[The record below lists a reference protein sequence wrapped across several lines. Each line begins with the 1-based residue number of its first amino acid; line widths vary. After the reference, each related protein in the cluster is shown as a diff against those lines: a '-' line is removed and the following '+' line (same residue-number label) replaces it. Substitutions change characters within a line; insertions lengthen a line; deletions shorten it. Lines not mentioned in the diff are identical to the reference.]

1 MAAGKPYSFRFPF
14 DALTA
19 YEALRDKLS
28 SLTTGSASYD
38 QLVAKLSDRD
48 RALEDFLNLG
58 VGQGYIVAPAILT
71 ANQTGLVVA
80 DTDVTGL
87 SLTVT
92 IPANRRLKIS
102 AYVEI
107 DNEAAATG
115 LGFIK
120 IKEDGTQITVRQ
132 PPLDVNG
139 GLREFC
145 DVDFSVYTT
154 PAAGTHTYKVT
165 AGISTNN
172 GRLVHSAQ
180 NPAFLTVEDVGPVS
194 Q

>member
-1 MAAGKPYSFRFPF
+1 VANRLYSFRYPF
-14 DALTA
+14 DILTTL
-19 YEALRDKLS
+19 EGWREKLS
-28 SLTTGSASYD
+28 SPLTGSYD
-38 QLVAKLSDRD
+38 SVVARMADRD
-48 RALEDFLNLG
+48 RALEDYLSLG
-58 VGQGYIVAPAILT
+58 VGQGYLGRATLT
-71 ANQTGLVVA
+71 STQTGLVVA

-87 SLTVT
+87 TLDVM
-92 IPANRRLKIS
+92 IPANRVLKIA

-115 LGFIK
+115 LGFLK

-145 DVDFSVYTT
+145 DVDFSVFTT
-154 PAAGTHTYKVT
+154 PAAGKHTYKVT

-172 GRLVHSAQ
+172 GRLVHTSQ
-180 NPAFLTVEDVGPVS
+180 NPGFLTVEDVGPVNT
-194 Q
+194 